1 MNGQIST
8 NKSNKE
14 INKLMCNLNCVDFV
28 VEKKNLKRVLWY
40 NFLVG
45 VARGLGMAFGFTVLA
60 AIVVYILQRIVVLNL
75 PLISKFIADII
86 ELVKMYGK

>member
-8 NKSNKE
+8 NKPNKE
-14 INKLMCNLNCVDFV
+14 INKLMCNLNCVDFI
-28 VEKKNLKRVLWY
+28 VEKKSLKRVLWY

-75 PLISKFIADII
+75 PLISKFIANII